1 MRFDRGFTNNS
12 FWLVITIIL
21 VTLIFVP
28 HFLRV
33 GFKVVSADE
42 YDDLQKQKQQA
53 EEELNKKKS
62 EEEKTK
68 QRQGSVQSNII
79 GAQTQIKSVDGQLK
93 AKEEELRKLESEKG
107 VQQTELQKKI
117 DARNSLIQLLYK
129 KSRLKGFEFFLTART
144 FSDLARN
151 IGYYHATTVE
161 KSRQIGDLSTSVV
174 KIKIS
179 IKDTADRK
187 AQLESD
193 LKNLNSRKKGL
204 ESELGSLS
212 SYLNN
217 LTSQISGLRGT
228 IDNITAKQEQYIREK
243 LAATAQF
250 TSVGEIEQ
258 AKQTLSNPP
267 FSPAFAVISI
277 GYPHRV
283 GLNQYGAYGRAKA
296 GQTAY
301 DILKSYYNNIEIKE
315 DYEVPE
321 TIEVS
326 GYGRVPFEDLYM
338 KGIAEMPNSWGD
350 KGGLEALKAQAIAA
364 RSYALAVTNNGSS
377 SICATQS
384 CQVFI
389 GSNKGGKWEEAVNGT
404 HRDNRHATVML
415 TGGQIVKAYYSST
428 FGGYS
433 RLPTD
438 FDVGWNSSFN
448 FLKRIKDAD
457 SSGNAFDG
465 PKNGDS
471 PWYYRAWYS
480 AADIHPWLSKDEM
493 RDLLNASL
501 LPDSENGSLSN
512 PQNGGISFEEVRNR
526 LKSLGKSP
534 IEDFSSMQPLFSDEG
549 YTSLLRVSV
558 PSGHIDVDGKRF
570 RKVFTLRSRGDLS
583 LWSSL
588 YDIAVR

>member
-1 MRFDRGFTNNS
+1 MMRKWFLSLFL
-12 FWLVITIIL
+12 FLLV
-21 VTLIFVP
+21 FSAP
-28 HFLRV
+28 FLKMVR
-33 GFKVVSADE
+33 ADE
-42 YDDLQKQKQQA
+42 YDELQKQKQQA
-53 EEELNKKKS
+53 QEELNQKKI

-68 QRQGSVQSNII
+68 QRQGSVQSNIT
-79 GAQTQIKSVDGQLK
+79 GTQSSIKSVDGQLK
-93 AKEEELRKLESEKG
+93 DKEAELKKLESEKG
-107 VQQTELQKKI
+107 VQQSELQKRVEV
-117 DARNSLIQLLYK
+117 RNSLIRLLYK
-129 KSRLKGFEFFLTART
+129 KARVSGFEFFLSSNT
-144 FSDLARN
+144 FSDFTRAAS
-151 IGYYHATTVE
+151 YYRATTLE
-161 KSRQIGDLSTSVV
+161 KSRQIGDLSSLVI

-179 IKDTADRK
+179 IKDAADRK
-187 AQLESD
+187 AQLERD

-204 ESELGSLS
+204 ESELGSLN

-258 AKQTLSNPP
+258 VKQTLPNPP

-283 GLNQYGAYGRAKA
+283 GLNQYGAYGRAKS
-296 GQTAY
+296 GQSAY
-301 DILKSYYNNIEIKE
+301 DILKAYYNNIEIKE

-404 HRDNRHATVML
+404 HRDSRRATVML
-415 TGGQIVKAYYSST
+415 AGGTPVKAYYSST

-438 FDVGWNSSFN
+438 FDVGWNSSFD
-448 FLKRIKDAD
+448 FLKRIRDAD
-457 SSGNAFDG
+457 SSLKAFDG
-465 PKNGDS
+465 PGYGDS

-480 AADIHPWLSKDEM
+480 AADGHPWLSSDEM
-493 RDLLNASL
+493 RDLLNSSL
-501 LPDSENGSLSN
+501 LPDSENGNLSS
-512 PQNGGISFEEVRNR
+512 PQNGGIGFDEVKNR
-526 LKSLGKSP
+526 LRSLGKSP
-534 IEDFSSMQPLFSDEG
+534 IEDFSSVQPLFSDEG

-570 RKVFTLRSRGDLS
+570 RKIFILRSRGDLA

-588 YDIAVR
+588 YDIISR